1 MILSAGVIRVHLSM
15 ARKQP
20 YSFNMLFYGFSNH
33 PDRYILTGLLM
44 VLITIPTVIPMIAGM
59 FLMFFKGFTLYNI
72 IIFSVLTIISIVL
85 LVIVELQ
92 YALSLYLVIDHS
104 QMRPTEALK
113 VSHGIMKGHR
123 GRLFYLILSFVGLHL
138 LSALTLWVG
147 YLWVAPY
154 QAQTMANFYLDVIGE
169 TTICSEPYVKT
180 DVSV

>member
-1 MILSAGVIRVHLSM
+1 MLSQTIVFYVANFLISLVTVILSAGVIRVHLSM

-92 YALSLYLVIDHS
+92 YALSLYLVIDHP

-113 VSHGIMKGHR
+113 VSHGIMERTSWPSVLSYPEFCGITSFIRAHTL
-123 GRLFYLILSFVGLHL
+123 GRLSVGCSLSGADH
-138 LSALTLWVG
+138 G
-147 YLWVAPY
+147 
-154 QAQTMANFYLDVIGE
+154 
-169 TTICSEPYVKT
+169 
-180 DVSV
+180 